1 MAEEVVLR
9 MTKIKK
15 SYAMVEVLHGVN
27 FELRKGEVHAL
38 VGENGAGKSTLI
50 KCLGG
55 IEPVDSGEI
64 EIDGKPEYIKSITH
78 AEQLGI
84 SIIHQELSL
93 VPYMTV
99 AENIYLG
106 NMPMKSGFVDDREME
121 KNARMVLDAVG
132 MEKIHVRQKCSELMV
147 AQQQMVEIARALVKK
162 TRIIVMDEPT
172 ASLTERETEHL
183 FEFVNRFRREGIS
196 IIYISHKLEEIFRIA
211 DRITVLRDGNYIGT
225 KKTGEVNYDGLVAMM
240 VGREYTGEYPSSG
253 YSGGEEALRV
263 EDLCSPGVFNNISF
277 SVHRGEVLGF
287 YGLIGSGRTEVMRA
301 IFGLDPR
308 MTGRVYVEGKPA
320 VIKKPSDAIGA
331 GIALVPESRK
341 EHGLIMAQSVRFNA
355 MLAVL
360 KRYIHGIGIDSNYEE
375 QTLNRYIT
383 SLNIKLKDV
392 DQLVKHLSG
401 GNQQKVVLA
410 KWLAATPRV
419 LIFDEPTRGI
429 DVGAKHEIYKL
440 IAELAGQG
448 MAIIFISSELN
459 EVIGLSDNMV
469 VLCEGRQT
477 GFLAKDQIN
486 EDAVIRYAMGGLSN
500 G

>member
-1 MAEEVVLR
+1 MS
-9 MTKIKK
+9 KIKK
-15 SYAMVEVLHGVN
+15 SYAMVEVLHGVD
-27 FELRKGEVHAL
+27 FALKKGEVHAL

-55 IEPVDSGEI
+55 IELIDSGDI
-64 EIDGKPEYIKSITH
+64 EIDGHPEYIKSIVH

-93 VPYMTV
+93 VPHMTV

-121 KNARMVLDAVG
+121 KNARLVLDAMG
-132 MEKIHVRQKCSELMV
+132 MEKIDVNKKCSELMV

-183 FEFVNRFRREGIS
+183 FEFVNRFRKEGIS
-196 IIYISHKLEEIFRIA
+196 IIYISHKLEEVFRIA
-211 DRITVLRDGNYIGT
+211 DSITVFRDGNYIGT
-225 KKTGEVNYDGLVAMM
+225 KGVGEVSYDELVTMM

-253 YSGGEEALRV
+253 YSGGNEVLRV
-263 EDLCSPGVFNNISF
+263 ENLSSPGIFDNINF
-277 SVHRGEVLGF
+277 SVHQGEVLGF

-301 IFGLDPR
+301 IFGLDIHVI
-308 MTGRVYVEGKPA
+308 GHVYVDGKA
-320 VIKKPSDAIGA
+320 VVIRKPSDAIDM

-341 EHGLIMAQSVRFNA
+341 EHGLIMNQSFRFNA

-360 KRYIHGIGIDSNYEE
+360 KRYIHGIDIDNSYEE
-375 QTLNRYIT
+375 ETLNTYIK
-383 SLNIKLKDV
+383 SLSIKLKNV
-392 DQLVKHLSG
+392 DQQVKHLSG

-410 KWLAATPRV
+410 KWLATMPKI

-440 IAELAGQG
+440 ITELAGQG

-459 EVIGLSDNMV
+459 EVLGLSDNIV

-486 EDAVIRYAMGGLSN
+486 EDTVIRYAMGGLSN

>member
-1 MAEEVVLR
+1 

-15 SYAMVEVLHGVN
+15 SYAMVEVLHGMN
-27 FELRKGEVHAL
+27 FVLREGEVHAL

-55 IEPVDSGEI
+55 IESIDSGKI
-64 EIDGKPEYIKSITH
+64 EINGRPENIKSITC

-93 VPYMTV
+93 VPHMTV

-106 NMPMKSGFVDDREME
+106 NMPMKSGFIDDREME
-121 KNARMVLDAVG
+121 KKARTVLDAVG
-132 MEKIHVRQKCSELMV
+132 MERIHVRQKCSELMV

-162 TRIIVMDEPT
+162 TQIIVMDEPT

-196 IIYISHKLEEIFRIA
+196 IIYISHKLEEVFRIA
-211 DRITVLRDGNYIGT
+211 DSITVLRDGNYIGT
-225 KKTGEVNYDGLVAMM
+225 KKAAEVSYDELVAMM
-240 VGREYTGEYPSSG
+240 VGREYTGEYPDSG
-253 YSGGEEALRV
+253 YSGGGGEALRV
-263 EDLCSPGVFNNISF
+263 EDFSSPGIFSNINF

-308 MTGRVYVEGKPA
+308 VTGRVYVEGKP
-320 VIKKPSDAIGA
+320 VLIKKPADAINA

-341 EHGLIMAQSVRFNA
+341 EHGLIMSQSVRFNA

-360 KRYIHGIGIDSNYEE
+360 KRYMHGIGIDDNYEE
-375 QTLNRYIT
+375 QTLNTYIN
-383 SLNIKLKDV
+383 SLSIKLRDI

-410 KWLAATPRV
+410 KWLATVPKV

-448 MAIIFISSELN
+448 IAIIFISSELN

-477 GFLAKDQIN
+477 GLLAKEQIN
-486 EDAVIRYAMGGLSN
+486 EDTVIRYAMGGLSN
-500 G
+500 D